1 MLYQIL
7 YQLTDAFS
15 LFNVFRYITVR
26 SALAGST
33 AFLLCVMLGPMF
45 IEKLRRLSIGQSIR
59 EEGPQSHQK
68 KAGTPTMGGIL
79 ILFVVLVSVLC
90 WADLSNQFVWVQLF
104 ATTSFALVG
113 AIDDSA
119 KVMKRKNLGLTA
131 SGKMALLLIFALVT
145 ALWMFWLSLKG
156 LFTTE
161 LFFPFFK
168 TLHPDLGLWFIPF
181 AILVL
186 LAATNAV
193 NLTDGLD
200 GLAIGT
206 SGIAFVTYTV
216 FAYVTA
222 NVNMATYLDIPH
234 ILQAGELV
242 VFGAAIS
249 GACLGFLWHNAH
261 PADVFMG
268 DTGALLLG
276 GALGTMALLTA
287 QPLVLVIV
295 GGIFVIEALSVILQ
309 VGSYKFRK
317 KRIFRM
323 APIHHH
329 FELKGWHESKV
340 IIRFWIVA
348 VLLAIFSLSTL
359 KLR

>member
-15 LFNVFRYITVR
+15 IFNVFRYITVR

-68 KAGTPTMGGIL
+68 KAGTPTMGGVL
-79 ILFVVLVSVLC
+79 ILAVVLVSVLL
-90 WADLSNQFVWVQLF
+90 WADLTNPFVWVQLF
-104 ATTSFALVG
+104 ATVSFALVG

-131 SGKMALLLIFALVT
+131 SRKMMLLLFFSLVI
-145 ALWMFWLSLKG
+145 ALWMFWLAIKG
-156 LFTTE
+156 AVTTE

-168 TLHPDLGLWFIPF
+168 NLHPDLGLWFVPF
-181 AILVL
+181 AVLVL

-206 SGIAFVTYTV
+206 SGIAFVTYTI

-222 NVNMATYLDIPH
+222 NINMASYLDIPH
-234 ILQAGELV
+234 LLPAGELV

-287 QPLVLVIV
+287 QPIVLVIV
-295 GGIFVIEALSVILQ
+295 GGIFVVEALSVILQ

-348 VLLAIFSLSTL
+348 VLLAILSLSTL